1 MGTFNASLRAIGDV
15 KSLPATVELS
25 DGWLS
30 ITAGETQIGSWSLDE
45 VHLEEIPTGYR
56 LAAEGE
62 QILIELKDLSGF
74 SAELASR
81 RKRRGRVGRKKATE
95 ARSEERV
102 TASVSESAGRASAG
116 ASRAESR
123 PAKTNKGWTEK
134 GLSFV
139 DGTLEKANKRFG
151 PYLPEWMFTR
161 AMFAIAFGALILL
174 IVLPGLVSTFQ
185 LIAGALLI
193 VFGAITYSDPM
204 LASRWL
210 PGRTTPTHALLFGV
224 AVLMMGVLLG
234 VLAK

>member
-116 ASRAESR
+116 ASRPESR

-134 GLSFV
+134 GLAFV

-174 IVLPGLVSTFQ
+174 IVLPGLVSTFL

>member
-95 ARSEERV
+95 ARSEECV

-174 IVLPGLVSTFQ
+174 IVLPGLVSTFL